1 MELYNWRTV
10 ILSHISRL
18 TIPSQTNM
26 NHIDDLKDYLIADEI
41 QRIKSLSRDE
51 LMQELI
57 SAKTL
62 EIESN
67 PVKLYE
73 NNRRNNY

>member
-1 MELYNWRTV
+1 M
-10 ILSHISRL
+10 S
-18 TIPSQTNM
+18 PSSYM
-26 NHIDDLKDYLIADEI
+26 NHIDDIKDYLIADEI

-51 LMQELI
+51 LERELI
-57 SAKTL
+57 SCKTL

-73 NNRRNNY
+73 RNNTFN

>member
-1 MELYNWRTV
+1 
-10 ILSHISRL
+10 
-18 TIPSQTNM
+18 M
-26 NHIDDLKDYLIADEI
+26 NHIDDIKDYLIADEI

-51 LMQELI
+51 LVQELI

-67 PVKLYE
+67 PVQIYE

>member
-1 MELYNWRTV
+1 
-10 ILSHISRL
+10 
-18 TIPSQTNM
+18 M
-26 NHIDDLKDYLIADEI
+26 NHIDDIKDYLIADEI

-51 LMQELI
+51 LVQELI
-57 SAKTL
+57 SVKTL

-73 NNRRNNY
+73 NTQRNSY